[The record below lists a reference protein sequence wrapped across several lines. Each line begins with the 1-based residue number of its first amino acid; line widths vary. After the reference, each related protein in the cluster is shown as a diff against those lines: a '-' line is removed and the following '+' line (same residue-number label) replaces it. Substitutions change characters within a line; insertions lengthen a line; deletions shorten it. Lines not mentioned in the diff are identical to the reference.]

1 MFVSS
6 TKALT
11 ILEMCVKCW
20 DQHVAGD
27 SEEEGWNKILK
38 IWFFKFKRWLFF
50 FFKLKLSVQMEQNNE
65 INHIKR
71 ALKLVQ
77 DSVITKHLEFPNFQ
91 Q

>member
-1 MFVSS
+1 
-6 TKALT
+6 
-11 ILEMCVKCW
+11 
-20 DQHVAGD
+20 
-27 SEEEGWNKILK
+27 
-38 IWFFKFKRWLFF
+38 
-50 FFKLKLSVQMEQNNE
+50 MEQNNE